1 MINLEE
7 FSELMQDINLRFLES
22 WMEWVSI

>member
-7 FSELMQDINLRFLES
+7 FGEHMQDNNLRFLES